1 VNRGSPISECGNRI
15 VPNQPASPR
24 KVHQALLRNLFRSNQ
39 IPNFHFGLADEAEL
53 VRLADARSAHLNMV
67 ASTGSITAYS
77 ADVLATSWFH
87 SFKGR
92 QNTAFLAG

>member
-1 VNRGSPISECGNRI
+1 MGI
-15 VPNQPASPR
+15 VPNRSASPR
-24 KVHQALLRNLFRSNQ
+24 EVHQALWRNLFRSNQ